1 MEGGTAGGGYR
12 TGMFAMPAP
21 GHADASGIGAA
32 TEGSDFPRT
41 RGAD

>member
-21 GHADASGIGAA
+21 RHVDPAGIGAA
-32 TEGSDFPRT
+32 TEDSDFPRT
-41 RGAD
+41 